1 MMIQPINRSVFMSM
15 MLDNT
20 TDSVSTQSLESTVRS
35 LYAQYSV
42 EVQNKKEALFHQA
55 DTIDVS
61 NPIDVMNMQNSIA
74 QYSLGL
80 NFVSTLTH
88 KATGA
93 IDTLLKAQ

>member
-1 MMIQPINRSVFMSM
+1 MIQPINRSVFMSM

-61 NPIDVMNMQNSIA
+61 NPIDVMNMQKFNRPI
-74 QYSLGL
+74 QFRP